1 MIEIGPYFLYKIL
14 QQPYED
20 RHIAVSNN
28 LRSVFTTKLWEV
40 TGLNDEQKLPLVSP
54 ADKYER
60 ADLAAFL
67 PSLHALQKPN
77 KCWIR
82 HWAGSEG
89 QVHPDL
95 WLRNGIGHYS
105 SYPTMNR
112 REWKWGYVL
121 WDDERLERWNAVE
134 LSARN

>member
-1 MIEIGPYFLYKIL
+1 M
-14 QQPYED
+14 
-20 RHIAVSNN
+20 
-28 LRSVFTTKLWEV
+28 
-40 TGLNDEQKLPLVSP
+40 SP

-67 PSLHALQKPN
+67 RAVHALEKPN

-82 HWAGSEG
+82 HWAGSET
-89 QVHPDL
+89 QIHPDL
-95 WLRNGIGHYS
+95 WLRNGFGHYS

>member
-14 QQPYED
+14 QQPYDD
-20 RHIAVSNN
+20 RHIVVSNN

-60 ADLAAFL
+60 ADLARFL
-67 PSLHALQKPN
+67 NMVDVLEKPN

-95 WLRNGIGHYS
+95 WLRNGAGHYS
-105 SYPTMNR
+105 SYPTMTR

-121 WDDERLERWNAVE
+121 WDDERLEEWNAVE
-134 LSARN
+134 LSASN